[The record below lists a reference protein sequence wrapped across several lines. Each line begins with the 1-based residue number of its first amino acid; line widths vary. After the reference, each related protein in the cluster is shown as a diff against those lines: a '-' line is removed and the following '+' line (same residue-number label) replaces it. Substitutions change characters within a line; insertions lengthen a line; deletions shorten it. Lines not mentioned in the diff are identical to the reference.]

1 MLLDIALVA
10 IGIIAIATGYN
21 RGALATLFSIIG
33 YFGGGVAGF
42 AAANWY
48 RKPMPIHKERMK

>member
-1 MLLDIALVA
+1 MILDIALLA

-21 RGALATLFSIIG
+21 RGGIATLFSIIG

-42 AAANWY
+42 AAAKWY
-48 RKPMPIHKERMK
+48 TADWKGLT